1 MLQRL
6 LLTGLLSGAIAGIVL
21 TIAHLT
27 LVQPLIVKAEIFEK
41 SLSAPAV
48 NVRHVHQAGFAH
60 IHEGGNV
67 PHLHKKNFHI
77 HAEGTAHV
85 HPNTKKGHTH
95 AEQKKTVK
103 QDHGVHSHI
112 ENVWSPQDGIERSLY
127 TLAANILTAI
137 AFGLLLVSG
146 YTVYGGSVT
155 LLQGFFWG
163 VAGFSCF
170 TFLPGL
176 GLPPELPASVSGDLL
191 ARQIWWLGTAA
202 LSVAGLSF
210 LVFGYSNAWRAV
222 GLLLLIIPHAI
233 GAPHPVVGAVG
244 ASPPELAAHFVMVSL
259 FASAI
264 MWSVLGVAA
273 AFLFDRFLV
282 EDPTSYSR
290 TSAN

>member
-6 LLTGLLSGAIAGIVL
+6 LLTGLLSGVIAGIVL

-41 SLSAPAV
+41 RLNTPAV
-48 NVRHVHQAGFAH
+48 NVRHVHQVGFAH
-60 IHEGGNV
+60 IHAGGNV
-67 PHLHKKNFHI
+67 PHLHEKNFHI

-85 HPNTKKGHTH
+85 HPNIKEGHTH

-103 QDHGVHSHI
+103 QDHSTHSHI

-146 YTVYGGSVT
+146 FTVYGGSVT
-155 LLQGFFWG
+155 LLQGLLWG
-163 VAGFSCF
+163 VAGFACF

-176 GLPPELPASVSGDLL
+176 GLPPELPASATGDLL
-191 ARQIWWLGTAA
+191 ARQIWWLGTAT
-202 LSVAGLSF
+202 LSVVGLLF
-210 LVFGYSNAWRAV
+210 FVFGYSNAWRAV
-222 GLLLLIIPHAI
+222 GLFLLIIPHAI
-233 GAPHPVVGAVG
+233 GAPHPEAGAVG

-273 AFLFDRFLV
+273 ALLFDRFLV

>member
-6 LLTGLLSGAIAGIVL
+6 LLTGLFSGAIAGVVL
-21 TIAHLT
+21 TTLHLT
-27 LVQPLIVKAEIFEK
+27 IVQPLIVKAEFYEHR
-41 SLSAPAV
+41 LRAPEVSA
-48 NVRHVHQAGFAH
+48 RHIHQAGSAH
-60 IHEGGNV
+60 IHAGGNV
-67 PHLHKKNFHI
+67 PHHHEQNFHI
-77 HAEGTAHV
+77 HAEGAAHV
-85 HPNTKKGHTH
+85 HPNKKEGHTH
-95 AEQKKTVK
+95 AEQKKTAK

-146 YTVYGGSVT
+146 YTMYGGSVT

-202 LSVAGLSF
+202 LSVVGLSF
-210 LVFGYSNAWRAV
+210 LVFGNSNAWRAI
-222 GLLLLIIPHAI
+222 GPFLLIIPHAI
-233 GAPHPVVGAVG
+233 GAPHPEAGAVG

-282 EDPTSYSR
+282 ENQTSYSK
-290 TSAN
+290 TLVN